1 LAFGNRQSEIYHLP
15 YQDIEDVNV
24 AAPKRPPTFWGRLLR
39 KVFVD
44 DWGVKLLALGI
55 TLVLW
60 MAVADLNKPRTIR
73 VATQLN
79 FIRPVNLEIS
89 NEPPRTIDV
98 ELTGSRERLNNMKL
112 FDLVATVDISDN
124 AAGERVIRLTNE
136 RVHMDLPDGVRI
148 ESFKPT
154 TIPIKLEPN
163 VERQLPV
170 EVKLEGKPAPG
181 YEAISS
187 SAQPNMITVRGPASI
202 VGSLQQAPTERISI
216 ADRKETFT
224 ALGITI
230 AISDS
235 RIEVANPV
243 VDVSIEIAPKKNS
256 TTTPLSSTFE
266 VADHL
271 IAQNRRPAKLAHLSL
286 K

>member
-1 LAFGNRQSEIYHLP
+1 MAIANRKFTTLP

-73 VATQLN
+73 VAAQLS

-163 VERQLPV
+163 VELQLSV
-170 EVKLEGKPAPG
+170 EIRLEGNPAPG

-202 VGSLQQAPTERISI
+202 VGGLQQAPTERISVEG
-216 ADRKETFT
+216 RKEAFT
-224 ALGITI
+224 AWGVTI

-256 TTTPLSSTFE
+256 TTTPLSSTME
-266 VADHL
+266 VADYL
-271 IAQNRRPAKLAHLSL
+271 IALNRRPEKLAHLSS

>member
-1 LAFGNRQSEIYHLP
+1 
-15 YQDIEDVNV
+15 
-24 AAPKRPPTFWGRLLR
+24 
-39 KVFVD
+39 VFVD

-73 VATQLN
+73 VAAQLN

-154 TIPIKLEPN
+154 TIPIRLEPN

-170 EVKLEGKPAPG
+170 EIKLEGKPAPG

-187 SAQPNMITVRGPASI
+187 SAQPNLITVRGPASI

-216 ADRKETFT
+216 EGRKETFT
-224 ALGITI
+224 ALGVTI

-271 IAQNRRPAKLAHLSL
+271 IALNRRPEKLAHLSL

>member
-1 LAFGNRQSEIYHLP
+1 MP

-24 AAPKRPPTFWGRLLR
+24 AAPKRPPTFWGRVLR

-154 TIPIKLEPN
+154 TIPIRLEPN

-170 EVKLEGKPAPG
+170 EIKLEGKPAPG

-187 SAQPNMITVRGPASI
+187 SAQPNLITVRGPASI

-216 ADRKETFT
+216 EGRKETFT
-224 ALGITI
+224 ALGVTI

-271 IAQNRRPAKLAHLSL
+271 IALNRRPEKLAHLRL